1 MSSFENLKMYWQ
13 LSPFTKAPF
22 PFVSRNNLRVL
33 TELIEKE
40 HKFKFNFHYKFPFPF
55 REVIAV
61 DQDKLG
67 KMGRRVVCMILP
79 LVVWLQNEK

>member
-1 MSSFENLKMYWQ
+1 MMGSFENLKMYWQ
-13 LSPFTKAPF
+13 LSPFTDAVF
-22 PFVSRNNLRVL
+22 LFLSNNNQ
-33 TELIEKE
+33 EKE
-40 HKFKFNFHYKFPFPF
+40 HKFEFNFHYKFPFPF

-67 KMGRRVVCMILP
+67 IMGRRVVCMILP

>member
-1 MSSFENLKMYWQ
+1 MMGSFENLKMYWQ
-13 LSPFTKAPF
+13 LPPFTDALF
-22 PFVSRNNLRVL
+22 LFLSNNNQRAL
-33 TELIEKE
+33 TELLEKE
-40 HKFKFNFHYKFPFPF
+40 HKFEFNFHYKFPFPF

-79 LVVWLQNEK
+79 LVV